1 MRKVQILCCLL
12 TIAVSVARSQWSP
25 ATFPNPQIEPSRCG
39 RGHTSRSWVC
49 DPDGLLSR
57 QSGDVIE
64 GILKSIASGEHP
76 YARAGSCGDRR
87 ASQGYQVGSCMCGST
102 QTHGLQIHCK
112 AMPTH
117 LKRSR
122 CLYSI
127 LERFAKC
134 SFRQVKASF
143 LLSADTVIV
152 LGVSIY
158 DMQMPL
164 AQITKHST

>member
-12 TIAVSVARSQWSP
+12 AIAVSVTRSQWSP

-57 QSGDVIE
+57 QSGDVTE

-87 ASQGYQVGSCMCGST
+87 ASQGYQVGSCMCCST
-102 QTHGLQIHCK
+102 QDYALQIHCK
-112 AMPTH
+112 GNTNASEAVT
-117 LKRSR
+117 LSVLDTRA
-122 CLYSI
+122 L
-127 LERFAKC
+127 
-134 SFRQVKASF
+134 RQVQLPSSQSQLPAEC
-143 LLSADTVIV
+143 
-152 LGVSIY
+152 
-158 DMQMPL
+158 
-164 AQITKHST
+164 